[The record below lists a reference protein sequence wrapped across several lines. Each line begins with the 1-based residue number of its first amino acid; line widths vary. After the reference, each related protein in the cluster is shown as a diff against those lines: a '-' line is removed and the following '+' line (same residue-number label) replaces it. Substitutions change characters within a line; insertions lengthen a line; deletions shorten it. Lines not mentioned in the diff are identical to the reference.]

1 MTRDREQ
8 VLAEYARGGEK
19 TRGAEE
25 DKARSSAHSLDCTEV
40 ARVQLPARR
49 GRGKREAVRL
59 RERAAVRADIL
70 RDMPA
75 TATGVASKDWTWIAL
90 GLMAI
95 AMGSA
100 LQASGAIGSHHVTAP
115 LCRWAGVFLLAMFAL
130 RRRKLTP
137 WIFVAMVAGAEL
149 GFDAPAFA
157 VQLRVFSDI
166 FLRLIKT
173 IVAPLILAT
182 LVVGIAGHGDLKGVG
197 RVGIKALV
205 YFEVVTTLALAVG
218 LLAINISKAGVGLQ
232 GSTANQIRSAAGASS
247 AAAASSATGPLP
259 SAAPPA
265 IHWDDFLLHV
275 FPENLAKSIA
285 EGQILQVAVFA
296 VFFGIA
302 LATLSEARRAPVMRL
317 CESLSEVM
325 FRFTNVVM
333 YFAPVGVG
341 AAMAYTVGHMGLGV
355 LVNLGK
361 LLLPLYGALAVF
373 AVCVL
378 LPVALLFRIPVLR
391 FLAAVAEP
399 ATIAFATSTSEA
411 ALPSA
416 MEQMEALGVPRSIVA
431 FVIPAGYS
439 FNLDGSTLY
448 LAVASVFVA
457 QAAGVAL
464 SMGQQIAMMATLL
477 LTSKGVA
484 GVPRATLVV
493 LLATASSF
501 HLPEWPVF
509 VILGIDALMDMVRT
523 MVNVVGNCLAS
534 VVVARWEG
542 QFGTEAPSAVVVE
555 GASL

>member
-1 MTRDREQ
+1 MTPNSRSRTRKPR
-8 VLAEYARGGEK
+8 AGTAAAR
-19 TRGAEE
+19 
-25 DKARSSAHSLDCTEV
+25 TEWKLI
-40 ARVQLPARR
+40 A
-49 GRGKREAVRL
+49 
-59 RERAAVRADIL
+59 AAV
-70 RDMPA
+70 
-75 TATGVASKDWTWIAL
+75 VALVAGGAL
-90 GLMAI
+90 QALAAH

-100 LQASGAIGSHHVTAP
+100 WSVRA
-115 LCRWAGVFLLAMFAL
+115 AGVMLRWLGVLALVAMAV
-130 RRRKLTP
+130 RRRSLTP

-149 GFDAPAFA
+149 GFDAPLVA

-182 LVVGIAGHGDLKGVG
+182 LVVGIAGHGDLRSVG
-197 RVGIKALV
+197 RMGVKALV
-205 YFEVVTTLALAVG
+205 YFEVVTTLALGIG
-218 LLAINISKAGVGLQ
+218 LLAINVTKAGVGL
-232 GSTANQIRSAAGASS
+232 TIPAA
-247 AAAASSATGPLP
+247 TTIINT
-259 SAAPPA
+259 AAPPPT
-265 IHWDDFLLHV
+265 HWNDFLLHI

-302 LATLSEARRAPVMRL
+302 LATLSEAKRGPVLRL

-361 LLLPLYGALAVF
+361 LLLTLYGALALF
-373 AVCVL
+373 AVLVL
-378 LPVALLFRIPVLR
+378 LPAALLFRVPIAR

-411 ALPSA
+411 ALPRA
-416 MEQMEALGVPRSIVA
+416 MEQMEALGVPRRIVA

-448 LAVASVFVA
+448 LAVASIFVA
-457 QAAGVAL
+457 QAAGMHL
-464 SMGQQIAMMATLL
+464 SIGQQLLMMATLV

-493 LLATASSF
+493 LLATASTF
-501 HLPEWPVF
+501 HLPVEPIF
-509 VILGIDALMDMVRT
+509 VILGIDALMDMART

-534 VVVARWEG
+534 VVVAKWEN
-542 QFGTEAPSAVVVE
+542 QFGVEKPSATVLE
-555 GASL
+555 GAEA